1 MEQILFSRPIID
13 INNLFLIIDMRLNV
27 ELKAKCS
34 DPQKVRELLESR
46 GTEYKGLDH
55 QIDTYF
61 RVPKGRL
68 KLREGNI
75 ENALIFYE
83 RSNQDGPKDSKV
95 ILYSSSPGSSLKE
108 TLLGACGELVVVD
121 KQRHIY
127 FIDNVKFHVDLV
139 EGLGSFCEIEAI
151 DKTGDIGRDRLL
163 QQCQD
168 YMKLLGIPKT
178 DLISCSYSDLLL
190 QKLVE

>member
-1 MEQILFSRPIID
+1 MH
-13 INNLFLIIDMRLNV
+13 LNV
-27 ELKAKCS
+27 EIKAKCS
-34 DPQKVRELLESR
+34 DPQKVRDILESR
-46 GTEYKGLDH
+46 GAEYRGLDH

-61 RVPKGRL
+61 KVQNGRL

-83 RSNQDGPKDSKV
+83 RSNQEGPKDSNV
-95 ILYSSSPGSSLKE
+95 VLYSSPPGSSLKDA
-108 TLLGACGELVVVD
+108 LMGACGALVVVD

-139 EGLGSFCEIEAI
+139 EDLGNFCEIEAI
-151 DKTGDIGRDRLL
+151 DKTGDIGKDKLL

-168 YMKLLGIPKT
+168 YMELLCIEES
-178 DLISCSYSDLLL
+178 DLVSCSYSDLLL
-190 QKLVE
+190 QRS

>member
-1 MEQILFSRPIID
+1 MVQVLFCRPIID
-13 INNLFLIIDMRLNV
+13 INNLFLLIDMHLNI
-27 ELKAKCS
+27 EIKAKCS
-34 DPQKVRELLESR
+34 DPQRVREILESQ
-46 GTEYKGLDH
+46 GAEYKGLDH

-83 RSNQDGPKDSKV
+83 RDNQDGPKDSKV

-108 TLLGACGELVVVD
+108 TLLGACGALVVVD

-168 YMKLLGIPKT
+168 YMKLLGIPET

-190 QKLVE
+190 QK

>member
-1 MEQILFSRPIID
+1 MH
-13 INNLFLIIDMRLNV
+13 LNV
-27 ELKAKCS
+27 EIKAKCS
-34 DPQKVRELLESR
+34 NPQRIREILESR
-46 GTEYKGLDH
+46 GAEYKGLDH

-95 ILYSSSPGSSLKE
+95 ILYSSSPGSSLKD
-108 TLLGACGELVVVD
+108 TLLGACGALVVVD

-127 FIDNVKFHVDLV
+127 FMENVKFHVDLV

-190 QKLVE
+190 QMSVE